1 MYPPRNQIRATGC
14 TAVLLIALGNLILFS
29 LILLALWLLICH
41 LFQTL

>member
-1 MYPPRNQIRATGC
+1 MYHPRNQIRATGC

-29 LILLALWLLICH
+29 LLLALWLLVCH